1 MAASKKTQKEALGF
15 KDGYITIFK
24 GDTYPLKDWF
34 KENGAK
40 YTKFWGWSFGEAAAM
55 PEELPLSVTPIRL
68 DWEVV
73 GNEDGRLK
81 PDAVVQ
87 AAVED
92 LLYDDS
98 PSEYQGEIGDKLD
111 LVLMVKQ
118 AIQLN
123 GYYGPSTMH
132 IFEDEDENV
141 YVWVTTAKTLPE
153 NTWYNVRGTVKDHR
167 TYKHTKQTVLTRCRT
182 SEL

>member
-1 MAASKKTQKEALGF
+1 MKKKTQKEALGF
-15 KDGYITIFK
+15 DNGYITIFK

-40 YTKFWGWSFGEAAAM
+40 YTKMWGWSFAGSAAM
-55 PEELPLSVTPIRL
+55 PDELPLSVTPIRL
-68 DWEVV
+68 DWDIV
-73 GNEDGRLK
+73 GEENGQLK
-81 PDAVVQ
+81 PDAIVQ

-92 LLYDDS
+92 LLYDDT
-98 PSEYQGEIGDKLD
+98 PSEYVGEIGDK
-111 LVLMVKQ
+111 VEFPMIVKQ

-141 YVWVTTAKTLPE
+141 FVWVTTTKTLPE
-153 NTWYNVRGTVKDHR
+153 NTWYIVKGTVKDHR
-167 TYKHTKQTVLTRCRT
+167 TYKHTKQTVLTRCKVT
-182 SEL
+182 EM